1 MQKMPDS
8 KKDESKEKCKNCK
21 EGEGKCEKH
30 KEDRSQP
37 ILNETHQGPSAF
49 TESCSFPLPGGFHSF
64 EHSEYSSTAG
74 QGREDKETLVKKQA
88 TIGGFTFQGGYSKTS
103 SSVKFK

>member
-1 MQKMPDS
+1 MPDS

-74 QGREDKETLVKKQA
+74 QGREDKETSKQPLA
-88 TIGGFTFQGGYSKTS
+88 DSH
-103 SSVKFK
+103 FKADTARLLLQ